1 MKKIWEVIKRWL
13 NLDHQRPWEK
23 KPPSWEDTAPSEY
36 EPPDDWLWI
45 TNLLAL
51 ILKQGEIL

>member
-23 KPPSWEDTAPSEY
+23 KPPVDWEDTAPSEY
-36 EPPDDWLWI
+36 EPDD
-45 TNLLAL
+45 
-51 ILKQGEIL
+51 

>member
-1 MKKIWEVIKRWL
+1 MKKIWELIKRWL

-36 EPPDDWLWI
+36 EPPDD
-45 TNLLAL
+45 
-51 ILKQGEIL
+51 